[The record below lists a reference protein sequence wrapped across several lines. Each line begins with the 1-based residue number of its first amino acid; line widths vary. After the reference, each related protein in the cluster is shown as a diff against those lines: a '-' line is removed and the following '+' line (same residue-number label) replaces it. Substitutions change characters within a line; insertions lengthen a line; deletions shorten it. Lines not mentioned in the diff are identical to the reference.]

1 MTTINLKD
9 FYSWYTHDEYI
20 EVPDEVAEELKADK
34 RYEAAYRRRVTR
46 NKAQYSLDCD
56 DGIEYS
62 ACLHEPSPE
71 ELVLRAER
79 FFYLWNAL
87 NTLPDTLAE
96 VNLSAQ
102 NVTVW
107 TKADADEE
115 VIRKAI
121 RDAGYLPLR
130 TKEKV

>member
-1 MTTINLKD
+1 MANVIIVLILLALVGYGI
-9 FYSWYTHDEYI
+9 YSFVHHLTRGGGCCGERD
-20 EVPDEVAEELKADK
+20 
-34 RYEAAYRRRVTR
+34 AAVKKVKVEDR
-46 NKAQYSLDCD
+46 NKAHYP
-56 DGIEYS
+56 
-62 ACLHEPSPE
+62 HT
-71 ELVLRAER
+71 LVLGVDGMTCQNCQRHVE
-79 FFYLWNAL
+79 NAL

>member
-1 MTTINLKD
+1 MANVIIVLILVAAVGYGI
-9 FYSWYTHDEYI
+9 YSFIHH
-20 EVPDEVAEELKADK
+20 L
-34 RYEAAYRRRVTR
+34 RRRVMGV
-46 NKAQYSLDCD
+46 
-56 DGIEYS
+56 DGMTCQNCQRHVE
-62 ACLHEPSPE
+62 
-71 ELVLRAER
+71 
-79 FFYLWNAL
+79 NAL

>member
-1 MTTINLKD
+1 MANIIIVLILAAMVGYGI
-9 FYSWYTHDEYI
+9 YSYVHHLTRGGGCCGERD
-20 EVPDEVAEELKADK
+20 
-34 RYEAAYRRRVTR
+34 AAAKKVKVEDH
-46 NKAQYSLDCD
+46 NKAHYPHTLVMGV
-56 DGIEYS
+56 DGMTCQNCQRHVE
-62 ACLHEPSPE
+62 
-71 ELVLRAER
+71 
-79 FFYLWNAL
+79 NAL

-96 VNLSAQ
+96 VNLNAR

>member
-1 MTTINLKD
+1 MANVIIVLILLALVGYGI
-9 FYSWYTHDEYI
+9 YSFVHHLTRGGGCCGEHEPPVKKVKVED
-20 EVPDEVAEELKADK
+20 
-34 RYEAAYRRRVTR
+34 R
-46 NKAQYSLDCD
+46 NKAHYP
-56 DGIEYS
+56 
-62 ACLHEPSPE
+62 HT
-71 ELVLRAER
+71 LVLGVDGMTCQNCQRHVE
-79 FFYLWNAL
+79 NAL

-96 VNLSAQ
+96 VNLSAR

-107 TKADADEE
+107 TKVDADEE

>member
-1 MTTINLKD
+1 MANIIIVLILVALVGYGI
-9 FYSWYTHDEYI
+9 YSYVHHLTHGGGCCGERD
-20 EVPDEVAEELKADK
+20 
-34 RYEAAYRRRVTR
+34 AAAKKVKVEDH
-46 NKAQYSLDCD
+46 NKALYPHTLVMGV
-56 DGIEYS
+56 DGMTCQNCQRHVE
-62 ACLHEPSPE
+62 
-71 ELVLRAER
+71 
-79 FFYLWNAL
+79 NAL

>member
-1 MTTINLKD
+1 MGVDGMTCHNCQR
-9 FYSWYTHDEYI
+9 HVE
-20 EVPDEVAEELKADK
+20 
-34 RYEAAYRRRVTR
+34 
-46 NKAQYSLDCD
+46 
-56 DGIEYS
+56 
-62 ACLHEPSPE
+62 
-71 ELVLRAER
+71 
-79 FFYLWNAL
+79 NAL

-96 VNLSAQ
+96 VNLSAR

-107 TKADADEE
+107 TKGDADEE

>member
-1 MTTINLKD
+1 MRFCVPGHFCVAESGHGRIWNPSLQPLKNRLVGRGLD
-9 FYSWYTHDEYI
+9 PVSYTH
-20 EVPDEVAEELKADK
+20 L
-34 RYEAAYRRRVTR
+34 
-46 NKAQYSLDCD
+46 
-56 DGIEYS
+56 
-62 ACLHEPSPE
+62 
-71 ELVLRAER
+71 
-79 FFYLWNAL
+79 
-87 NTLPDTLAE
+87 

>member
-1 MTTINLKD
+1 MANIIIVLILVALVGYGI
-9 FYSWYTHDEYI
+9 YSYVHHLTRGGGCCGERD
-20 EVPDEVAEELKADK
+20 
-34 RYEAAYRRRVTR
+34 AAAKKVKVGDH
-46 NKAQYSLDCD
+46 NKAHYPHTLVMGV
-56 DGIEYS
+56 DGMTCQNCQRHVE
-62 ACLHEPSPE
+62 
-71 ELVLRAER
+71 
-79 FFYLWNAL
+79 NAL

-96 VNLSAQ
+96 VNLSAR

>member
-1 MTTINLKD
+1 MANIIIVLILVALVGYGI
-9 FYSWYTHDEYI
+9 YSYVHHLTRGGGCCGERD
-20 EVPDEVAEELKADK
+20 
-34 RYEAAYRRRVTR
+34 AAAKKVKVEDH
-46 NKAQYSLDCD
+46 NKAHYPHTLVMGV
-56 DGIEYS
+56 DGMTCQNCQRHVE
-62 ACLHEPSPE
+62 
-71 ELVLRAER
+71 
-79 FFYLWNAL
+79 NAL

-96 VNLSAQ
+96 VNLSAR

>member
-1 MTTINLKD
+1 MVRLLVVEDHALVREGLVQTLRQLEAGVEVCDVADATSAIEMLDAGRGFDMMLLDLGLPGVDGMTCQNCQR
-9 FYSWYTHDEYI
+9 HVE
-20 EVPDEVAEELKADK
+20 
-34 RYEAAYRRRVTR
+34 
-46 NKAQYSLDCD
+46 
-56 DGIEYS
+56 
-62 ACLHEPSPE
+62 
-71 ELVLRAER
+71 
-79 FFYLWNAL
+79 NAL

>member
-1 MTTINLKD
+1 MANIIIVLILVALVGYGI
-9 FYSWYTHDEYI
+9 YSYVHHLTHGGDCCGER
-20 EVPDEVAEELKADK
+20 D
-34 RYEAAYRRRVTR
+34 AAAKKVKVEDH
-46 NKAQYSLDCD
+46 NKAHYPHTLVMGV
-56 DGIEYS
+56 DGMTCQNCQRHVE
-62 ACLHEPSPE
+62 
-71 ELVLRAER
+71 
-79 FFYLWNAL
+79 NAL

-96 VNLSAQ
+96 VNLSAR

-107 TKADADEE
+107 TKVDADEE

>member
-1 MTTINLKD
+1 MANVIIVLILLALVGYGI
-9 FYSWYTHDEYI
+9 YSFVHHLTRGGGCCGERD
-20 EVPDEVAEELKADK
+20 
-34 RYEAAYRRRVTR
+34 AAVKKVKVEDR
-46 NKAQYSLDCD
+46 NKAHYP
-56 DGIEYS
+56 
-62 ACLHEPSPE
+62 HT
-71 ELVLRAER
+71 LVLGVDGMTCQNCQRHVE
-79 FFYLWNAL
+79 NAL

-130 TKEKV
+130 TREKV

>member
-1 MTTINLKD
+1 MATVIIVLILLALVGYGI
-9 FYSWYTHDEYI
+9 YSFVHHLTCGGGCCGEHEPPVKKVKVED
-20 EVPDEVAEELKADK
+20 
-34 RYEAAYRRRVTR
+34 R
-46 NKAQYSLDCD
+46 NKAHYP
-56 DGIEYS
+56 
-62 ACLHEPSPE
+62 HT
-71 ELVLRAER
+71 LVLGVDGMTCQNCQRHVE
-79 FFYLWNAL
+79 NAL

-96 VNLSAQ
+96 VNLSAR

-107 TKADADEE
+107 TKGDADEE

>member
-1 MTTINLKD
+1 MANGIIVLILLALVGYGI
-9 FYSWYTHDEYI
+9 YSFVHHLTRGGGCCGERD
-20 EVPDEVAEELKADK
+20 
-34 RYEAAYRRRVTR
+34 AAVKKVKVEDR
-46 NKAQYSLDCD
+46 NKAHYP
-56 DGIEYS
+56 
-62 ACLHEPSPE
+62 HT
-71 ELVLRAER
+71 LVLGVDGMTCQNCQRHVE
-79 FFYLWNAL
+79 NAL

-96 VNLSAQ
+96 VNLSAR

>member
-1 MTTINLKD
+1 MANIIIVLILAAMVGYGI
-9 FYSWYTHDEYI
+9 YSYVHHLTHGGGCCGERD
-20 EVPDEVAEELKADK
+20 
-34 RYEAAYRRRVTR
+34 AAAKKVKVEDH
-46 NKAQYSLDCD
+46 NKAHYPHTLVMGV
-56 DGIEYS
+56 DGMTCQNCQRHVE
-62 ACLHEPSPE
+62 
-71 ELVLRAER
+71 
-79 FFYLWNAL
+79 NAL

-96 VNLSAQ
+96 VNLSAR

>member
-1 MTTINLKD
+1 MANVIIVLILLALVGYGI
-9 FYSWYTHDEYI
+9 YSFVHHLTRGGGCCGEHEPPVKKVKVED
-20 EVPDEVAEELKADK
+20 
-34 RYEAAYRRRVTR
+34 R
-46 NKAQYSLDCD
+46 NKAHYP
-56 DGIEYS
+56 
-62 ACLHEPSPE
+62 HT
-71 ELVLRAER
+71 LVLGVDGMTCQNCQRHVE
-79 FFYLWNAL
+79 NAL

-96 VNLSAQ
+96 VNLSAR

-107 TKADADEE
+107 TKGDADEE